1 MKSISFILLVGLF
14 ASCTTIH
21 YRSNNSVP
29 VTFTGN
35 PEHRKEVSISGKK
48 DFWFWGLEPDHQE
61 VFIDEDVR
69 KAGYDSLSKTIIYE
83 QKSAQEMLISFIT
96 FGLYLPRSYTI
107 TGFVSGN
114 TLPEDLEDT
123 APPTQKP

>member
-1 MKSISFILLVGLF
+1 MKSISFILLAGLF
-14 ASCTTIH
+14 AGCTTIH

-35 PEHRKEVSISGKK
+35 PQHRKEVSIEGKK

-61 VFIDEDVR
+61 VFLDEEVR
-69 KAGYDSLSKTIIYE
+69 KAGYDGISKTIIYE
-83 QKSAQEMLISFIT
+83 QKSAKEMLISFIT